1 MRKTIEELKE
11 EILEY
16 EEIIGEVTSQFL
28 PFSGDE
34 NDEEFEKEISYYEML
49 IINNQQLIDF
59 IRNN

>member
-16 EEIIGEVTSQFL
+16 EEIIDELTPQLCGYWSGEK
-28 PFSGDE
+28 
-34 NDEEFEKEISYYEML
+34 FEKEISYYEML

>member
-34 NDEEFEKEISYYEML
+34 NDEEF
-49 IINNQQLIDF
+49 
-59 IRNN
+59 RNN